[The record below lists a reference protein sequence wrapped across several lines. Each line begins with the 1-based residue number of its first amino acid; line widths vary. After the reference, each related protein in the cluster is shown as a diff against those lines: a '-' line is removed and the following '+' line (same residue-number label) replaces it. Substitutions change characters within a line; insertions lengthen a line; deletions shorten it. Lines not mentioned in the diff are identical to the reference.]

1 MPVEITRQ
9 GDGKLVCKFLGRMD
23 TAHCMETE
31 KKVIE
36 SIESASKV
44 IYDLEGVDY
53 IASAFLRL
61 CIKTSQTVNQGNF
74 SIINVTPVIKKV
86 FKIAG
91 LAEELNLEA

>member
-44 IYDLEGVDY
+44 IYDLFQL
-53 IASAFLRL
+53 SM
-61 CIKTSQTVNQGNF
+61 
-74 SIINVTPVIKKV
+74 
-86 FKIAG
+86 
-91 LAEELNLEA
+91 